1 MQSTL
6 EKPVIAEI
14 SSVEHKTRAV
24 YCVVYYLYQG
34 PYSSSSNLTLSRAP
48 PSWCTTPSGQ
58 GFDACF
64 VIKLPI
70 LKEVRLT
77 LKPLTLSFFGAY
89 FASGYRVFLCQYTQV
104 HKQHV
109 FSKGAGTDMSRVT
122 IGLSKFH
129 SGTPVVERLNERR
142 KCTPA
147 HSIKSR
153 GAEMHPCP

>member
-89 FASGYRVFLCQYTQV
+89 FASGYRVFLCQSEVYTSTQTACFLEGCRYRYVACYNRAKQV
-104 HKQHV
+104 SQWHACGRATQ
-109 FSKGAGTDMSRVT
+109 R
-122 IGLSKFH
+122 
-129 SGTPVVERLNERR
+129 TP
-142 KCTPA
+142 
-147 HSIKSR
+147 
-153 GAEMHPCP
+153 EMHPRPFN